1 MARKAN
7 LAAKAP
13 TKTSHENGDSA
24 ATPSRVPKPALAE
37 VETAEP
43 EPYVTGSNAPAA
55 TTRRTLEQAIGLQ
68 IRHHRKSMGLT
79 VAELA
84 SAASVSNGML
94 SKIENGQISPSLTT
108 LQTLANALNMPIS
121 LLFSEF
127 EERRDC
133 SFVPAGQGVT
143 IQRRGT
149 KVGHKYELLGHMLG
163 GAVAVEP
170 YLITLADDAAPYTA
184 FQHEGTELIHIL
196 TGEVAYAHAGN
207 SYDMKPGDTL
217 LFDSGAPHGPEKI
230 VATPLSY
237 LSIIMYEKD

>member
-1 MARKAN
+1 MAERASTGRKQ
-7 LAAKAP
+7 AA
-13 TKTSHENGDSA
+13 
-24 ATPSRVPKPALAE
+24 
-37 VETAEP
+37 TAEP
-43 EPYVTGSNAPAA
+43 AAEPADQEPYVTGSGAPAA
-55 TTRRTLEQAIGLQ
+55 PERRTLEQAIGLQ
-68 IRHHRKSMGLT
+68 IRHHRKAMGLT

-84 SAASVSNGML
+84 GAASVSTGML

-108 LQTLANALNMPIS
+108 LQTLSAALNMPIS
-121 LLFSEF
+121 LLFSGF

-133 SFVPAGQGVT
+133 SFVPAGQGVS

-149 KVGHKYELLGHMLG
+149 KVGHRYELLGHMLG
-163 GAVAVEP
+163 GPVAVEP

-196 TGEVAYAHAGN
+196 TGEVVYAHADN
-207 SYDMKPGDTL
+207 SYTMKPGDTL

-230 VATPLSY
+230 VSTPLSY